1 MKNEKQKRKKKL
13 KENAMSYEEFDWNEM
28 LNDGTLAKQR
38 VPILEKYIKKH
49 NLLAVKSGKK
59 SQKVNAIIDHLQS
72 NKRKRIDEEE
82 YDSEYEYDSEDEYEE
97 TFPTCFSDEDMVL
110 DEIGESSHQM
120 SDSESDY

>member
-1 MKNEKQKRKKKL
+1 
-13 KENAMSYEEFDWNEM
+13 MSYEEFNWNEM

-38 VPILEKYIKKH
+38 APILDKYIEKH

-82 YDSEYEYDSEDEYEE
+82 YDSEYEYEYDSEDEYEYEE
-97 TFPTCFSDEDMVL
+97 TLPTCFSDEDMVL
-110 DEIGESSHQM
+110 GEIGESSDQM
-120 SDSESDY
+120 SDSESD